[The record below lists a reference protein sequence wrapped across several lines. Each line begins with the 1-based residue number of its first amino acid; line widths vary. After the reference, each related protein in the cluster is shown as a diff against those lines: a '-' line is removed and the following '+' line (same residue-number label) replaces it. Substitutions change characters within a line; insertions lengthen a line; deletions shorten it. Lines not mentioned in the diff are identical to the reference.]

1 MMRELTQ
8 VCGVNTA
15 PVIIGSRLTAVTATR
30 CLSLC
35 GGSAPSSVLIIFD
48 GSVARSAVEPLVQA
62 LAAAQPRLIVH
73 RLQVE
78 ASERAKVGE
87 EWLRLQR
94 DAIAMGVDRG
104 ALLIAVGG
112 GVLTDLGGFVAASL
126 LRGIAWA
133 AIPTTL
139 LGMVDAALGGKT
151 GINVR
156 LADGRLAKNMSGAF
170 WPPRLVSSDVSLLS
184 TLPIRELRAGL
195 AECLK
200 HALLA
205 DRTLAECL
213 AGAAADARAADA
225 DAQSRLVDLVARS
238 AQVKLDI
245 VESDPREDGRRM
257 LLNLGHTFGHAIEGL
272 VPDEMLHGEAVA
284 VGLVAAAAASV
295 EAGLMSPKEADS
307 VRQLVEALG
316 LPARLPSPLGLE
328 LLIRVA
334 GSDKKRFGGAWTL
347 VLPRSGG
354 GAEIVRGADERLLRV
369 GFAAVGAD

>member
-1 MMRELTQ
+1 MRELTQ
-8 VCGVNTA
+8 VCGGNAA
-15 PVIIGSRLTAVTATR
+15 PVVVGSRLAEVAAAR
-30 CLSLC
+30 CLSLR
-35 GGSAPSSVLIIFD
+35 GGAAPTSVLLIFD
-48 GSVARSAVEPLVQA
+48 AAVARSAVEPLVKA
-62 LAAAQPRLIVH
+62 LLSAQPKLVVH
-73 RLQVE
+73 RMPVE

-94 DAIAMGVDRG
+94 DAVAVGADRG

-112 GVLTDLGGFVAASL
+112 GVVTDIGGFAAASL
-126 LRGIAWA
+126 LRGIDWA
-133 AIPTTL
+133 AMPTTL

-156 LADGRLAKNMSGAF
+156 LGDGRLVKNMCGAF
-170 WPPRLVSSDVSLLS
+170 WPPRLVVSDVSLLS
-184 TLPIRELRAGL
+184 TLPVRELRSGL

-205 DRTLAECL
+205 DGTLAECL
-213 AGAAADARAADA
+213 PAAVADARDA
-225 DAQSRLVDLVARS
+225 GQAAQSRLVDLVARS

-295 EAGLMSPKEADS
+295 EAGLMARGEADA
-307 VRQLVEALG
+307 VRAMVEGLG
-316 LPARLPSPLGLE
+316 LPTQLPAPLE
-328 LLIRVA
+328 VDVLLRVA
-334 GSDKKRFGGAWTL
+334 GSDKKRRGGAWTL
-347 VLPRSGG
+347 ILPRGGG
-354 GAEIVRGADERLLRV
+354 GAEIVRNADERLLRV
-369 GFAAVGAD
+369 GFAAVGAA